1 MSRNAGNAN
10 TATDFDK
17 DGGGFSKMKDFGF
30 SGSIEGQRK
39 SEPKPGL
46 KTQPDRQ
53 MRASQDPATVLRGK
67 PREGGVDLSN
77 RQGLGDFTQGHT
89 NPITSQEGFAGKMPA
104 NGGFADGGAVMGP
117 HMHPH
122 GQSLHRVDQ
131 GMDGS
136 IVHHHAHGG
145 YTTFHQDG
153 NITHSSADGKEAVG
167 DGAQP
172 GGAGSVNAHP
182 HGNAV
187 TRTESMDDREIMR
200 HSHGGFTVNYN
211 DDRPPTHHN
220 QDGTPAYHAG
230 AGPED
235 FARGG
240 RVHGKHKPKPH
251 KPAAP
256 KAMPV
261 PMGGALASTA
271 PVNRPPRNPE
281 RSVTPRNEMPGG
293 VMPYGVEPSAEP
305 DVSDGTAGAA
315 AGAHDPVGLKKGGKT
330 KERA

>member
-1 MSRNAGNAN
+1 MSRNAGNAS

-30 SGSIEGQRK
+30 SGSIEGGKSKSAAPSTK
-39 SEPKPGL
+39 SEPATPKSSKPMPTEKG
-46 KTQPDRQ
+46 
-53 MRASQDPATVLRGK
+53 V
-67 PREGGVDLSN
+67 EGFSS
-77 RQGLGDFTQGHT
+77 GHT

-104 NGGFADGGAVMGP
+104 NGGFADGGEVMGP
-117 HMHPH
+117 HVHPH

-153 NITHSSADGKEAVG
+153 NITHHSADGQEAVG
-167 DGAQP
+167 DS
-172 GGAGSVNAHP
+172 GGAGGAGTVNVHP

-187 TRTESMDDREIMR
+187 VRTESMDDREILR
-200 HSHGGFTVNYN
+200 HSHGGFSVSYN
-211 DDRPPTHHN
+211 DGRPSTHHN
-220 QDGTPAYHAG
+220 PDGTPAYHAG
-230 AGPED
+230 AGPEN

-240 RVHGKHKPKPH
+240 RAHRPHKPKAH

-256 KAMPV
+256 KAV
-261 PMGGALASTA
+261 PMGGALASAA

-293 VMPYGVEPSAEP
+293 VMAYGVQPSAEP
-305 DVSDGTAGAA
+305 DVSTGTAEPAA
-315 AGAHDPVGLKKGGKT
+315 AGAPVAAGLKKGGKT